1 MLSCEY
7 AHFVPLSRRRLTRH
21 HYLLKLSIIFRLAEA
36 AFKAQDEAAQLREQL
51 EEVQKRQERG
61 ADKNSEEPSWGGALS
76 LCGAVGGGSVVVE
89 GIEASPRLD
98 GKPALDNG
106 APVARATLEGA
117 AGRGGDF
124 AGDRLMELEVQKW
137 ECELGKEEA
146 EKEAREAN
154 LALDEAR
161 AEVSF
166 AVELVADWKGKTD
179 LSCRDRRF
187 W

>member
-1 MLSCEY
+1 M
-7 AHFVPLSRRRLTRH
+7 SRRLLTRH
-21 HYLLKLSIIFRLAEA
+21 NYLLKLSILVRLAEV

-51 EEVQKRQERG
+51 EEIQKRQELG
-61 ADKNSEEPSWGGALS
+61 ADKNSEESTSGGALFP
-76 LCGAVGGGSVVVE
+76 CGAVGGGSGPVE
-89 GIEASPRLD
+89 GIEASSRLD
-98 GKPALDNG
+98 GKAALVNG

-117 AGRGGDF
+117 AGRGSDF
-124 AGDRLMELEVQKW
+124 AGDRLMELEIQKW

-166 AVELVADWKGKTD
+166 AVGLVSDWKGNTV
-179 LSCRDRRF
+179 LSLRGRRF
-187 W
+187 WYLVSM